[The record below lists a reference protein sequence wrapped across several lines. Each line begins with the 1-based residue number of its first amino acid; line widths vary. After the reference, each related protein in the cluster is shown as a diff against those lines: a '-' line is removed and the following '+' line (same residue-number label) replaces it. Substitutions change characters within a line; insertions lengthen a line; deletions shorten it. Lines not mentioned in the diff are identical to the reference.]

1 MKYRKFIVIARDFYR
16 EHPPIRYEIMACD
29 REDAMSRVSV
39 KDHIK
44 EVLDVSTQVIWNKE
58 TVIKYWKIYSE
69 TVDES
74 RITEEYLNYT
84 PLR

>member
-29 REDAMSRVSV
+29 REDAMSRASV

-44 EVLDVSTQVIWNKE
+44 EVLDVSEV
-58 TVIKYWKIYSE
+58 
-69 TVDES
+69 
-74 RITEEYLNYT
+74 
-84 PLR
+84 